1 VRSGDVVLEVNS
13 LAARYGSRQVLFDVD
28 LKVGAGEIVA
38 IFGHNGAGKTT
49 LLNSIFGQVSPTG
62 TVRYR
67 GAEVTG
73 SACADNVR
81 RGMAYIAAE
90 NFVFA
95 ELSVGDNLRLGAQ
108 LKGARAATKERLA
121 RVHEIFP
128 ILAERAS
135 QQAGTLSGGQQR
147 MLSVGIALMSGP
159 SLLLVDE
166 PSLGLSPVLVDQVM
180 ATLRRLAEEEE
191 MSVLLVEQN
200 VIKALPVVDRAYFVR
215 SGRIL
220 LEESKDELAR
230 RDSYWELF

>member
-1 VRSGDVVLEVNS
+1 LLEIQS
-13 LAARYGSRQVLFDVD
+13 LGACYGPRQVLFDID
-28 LKVGAGEIVA
+28 LTLAPGEIVA

-49 LLNSIFGQVSPTG
+49 LLNSIFGQVSPSG

-67 GAEVTG
+67 GAEITG
-73 SACADNVR
+73 SSCADSVR

-95 ELSVGDNLRLGAQ
+95 ELSVRDNLRLGAQ
-108 LKGARAATKERLA
+108 LKGARAAAKPRLA
-121 RVHEIFP
+121 RVHEVFP
-128 ILAERAS
+128 ILAERDS
-135 QQAGTLSGGQQR
+135 QLAGTLSGGQQR
-147 MLSVGIALMSGP
+147 MLSVGIALMSAP

-180 ATLRRLAEEEE
+180 ATLRQLAEEES